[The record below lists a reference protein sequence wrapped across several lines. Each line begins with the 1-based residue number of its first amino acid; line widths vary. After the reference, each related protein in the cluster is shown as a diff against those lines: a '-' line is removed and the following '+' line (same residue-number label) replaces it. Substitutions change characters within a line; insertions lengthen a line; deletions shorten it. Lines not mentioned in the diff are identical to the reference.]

1 MLTLTAGRY
10 AARQDQSSADI
21 RAAQS
26 LRHRCFRGRDGL
38 DADRFD
44 DGCWHLL
51 VEDRATGA
59 LVACCRVQSF
69 ENGARIDDSY
79 AAQFYDLSALAHY
92 DAPMVEIGRFCISS
106 EARDKSDILRLA
118 WAMLTQQVEAEGVGM
133 LFGCSS
139 FPGTDA
145 TRYREVFAFLRA
157 HHLSPGTWRPRI
169 KTPDAIRFAPGS
181 GRAPDA
187 RQALRVMPPLLR
199 SYLAMGGWVSDHAV
213 VDHDL
218 NTLHVFTGLEV
229 FAVPPA
235 RLRLLRALSA
245 HAVC

>member
-10 AARQDQSSADI
+10 AARLDHSSADI

-26 LRHRCFRGRDGL
+26 LRHRCFRGGDGL

-44 DGCWHLL
+44 DGCRHLL
-51 VEDRATGA
+51 VEDRTTGA
-59 LVACCRVQSF
+59 LVACCRVLSF

-92 DAPMVEIGRFCISS
+92 DAPMIEIGRFCISP
-106 EARDKSDILRLA
+106 EACDNADILRLA
-118 WAMLTQQVEAEGVGM
+118 WAMLTQRVEAEGVGF

-145 TRYREVFAFLRA
+145 DRYREAFALLHA
-157 HHLSPGTWRPRI
+157 QHLAPGTWRPRI
-169 KTPDAIRFAPGS
+169 KTPDVIPFAQGS

-187 RQALRVMPPLLR
+187 KQALRAMPPLLR

-229 FAVPPA
+229 CAVPPA
-235 RLRLLRALSA
+235 RLRLLRTLCA
-245 HAVC
+245 HAIC